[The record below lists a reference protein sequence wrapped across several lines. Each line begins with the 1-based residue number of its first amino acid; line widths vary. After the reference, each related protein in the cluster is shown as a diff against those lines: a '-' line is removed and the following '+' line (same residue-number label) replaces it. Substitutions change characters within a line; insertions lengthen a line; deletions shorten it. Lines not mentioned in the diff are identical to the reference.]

1 MPDTNTATP
10 PAVARGHKKERVGDV
25 ISNKMTKTIVVRV
38 QRRFPH
44 PEFKKVV
51 TQFNKFYA
59 HDEKNEAKVG
69 DRVRIQECRPLSK
82 TKRWRLVEVV
92 ERNADAVPVNA

>member
-1 MPDTNTATP
+1 MPDTNTATA
-10 PAVARGHKKERVGDV
+10 PAARGHKKERVGEV

-59 HDEKNEAKVG
+59 HDEKNEAKPG

>member
-1 MPDTNTATP
+1 MPETTKVD
-10 PAVARGHKKERVGDV
+10 RGNRKERIGEV
-25 ISNKMTKTIVVRV
+25 ISNKMAKTIVVRV

-51 TQFNKFYA
+51 TTYKKFYA
-59 HDEKNEAKVG
+59 HDDKSAAQPG
-69 DRVRIQECRPLSK
+69 DRVRIEETRPLSK

-92 ERNADAVPVNA
+92 ERNTEVAPVAG

>member
-1 MPDTNTATP
+1 MSDTNTATATATAP
-10 PAVARGHKKERVGDV
+10 ARGHKKERVGEV

-51 TQFNKFYA
+51 TQYSKFYA
-59 HDEKNEAKVG
+59 HDEKSVAKVG
-69 DRVRIQECRPLSK
+69 DLVRIQECRPLSK
-82 TKRWRLVEVV
+82 MKRWRLVEV
-92 ERNADAVPVNA
+92 ERNAEAALV